1 MNEIDDID
9 KMEAAIY
16 GPMYS
21 IFERIARALEGLLEL
36 AESAAQAPN
45 DEEG

>member
-1 MNEIDDID
+1 MMIPEEYIPERAVAD
-9 KMEAAIY
+9 
-16 GPMYS
+16 S
-21 IFERIARALEGLLEL
+21 IAESLERIARALESLVEL

>member
-1 MNEIDDID
+1 MMIPDFIPEQMASD
-9 KMEAAIY
+9 
-16 GPMYS
+16 S
-21 IFERIARALEGLLEL
+21 IAESLERIARALESLVEL

>member
-1 MNEIDDID
+1 MMIPDFIPEQ
-9 KMEAAIY
+9 MAADNIAD
-16 GPMYS
+16 S
-21 IFERIARALEGLLEL
+21 LDRIARALEGLLEL

>member
-1 MNEIDDID
+1 MNEEQAVQLLRIL
-9 KMEAAIY
+9 AN
-16 GPMYS
+16 
-21 IFERIARALEGLLEL
+21 IARALEGLLEL

>member
-1 MNEIDDID
+1 MMIPDYKPEPTWSD
-9 KMEAAIY
+9 
-16 GPMYS
+16 S
-21 IFERIARALEGLLEL
+21 IADSLERIARALESLVEL

>member
-1 MNEIDDID
+1 MMIPDYIPDQIGVD
-9 KMEAAIY
+9 
-16 GPMYS
+16 S
-21 IFERIARALEGLLEL
+21 IAESLERIARALEGLLEL

>member
-1 MNEIDDID
+1 MMIPDFIPEQ
-9 KMEAAIY
+9 MAADNIAD
-16 GPMYS
+16 S
-21 IFERIARALEGLLEL
+21 LERIARALEGLLEL

>member
-16 GPMYS
+16 GPVYV

-36 AESAAQAPN
+36 AESAAQ
-45 DEEG
+45 DVSEEEG

>member
-1 MNEIDDID
+1 MIPDYIPDQIGVD
-9 KMEAAIY
+9 
-16 GPMYS
+16 S
-21 IFERIARALEGLLEL
+21 IAESLERIARALEGLLEL